1 MINFNHKPSCPDK
14 ENSEKVAKNIRK
26 LAKKN
31 LNNLEDLLTKRL
43 NTREMIPINLNDIND
58 FPKLRIED
66 ITTDIVQ
73 GSFKLRQSKSYIG
86 ELIKNGKA
94 YINSEKL
101 TQNLKNMPNLV
112 NPNLPKQLQRKQ
124 EPNDLGSYYDSRIVA
139 VQFLSR
145 FSRGE
150 KKNSTENI
158 RNVFILYTPNL
169 NTVNAIKGFNWFL

>member
-26 LAKKN
+26 LAKKK
-31 LNNLEDLLTKRL
+31 LNKLEDLLTKRL
-43 NTREMIPINLNDIND
+43 NTKDMIPINLNDIND
-58 FPKLRIED
+58 FPQLRIED

-86 ELIKNGKA
+86 ELVKNGKA
-94 YINSEKL
+94 YINSDKL
-101 TQNLKNMPNLV
+101 PKNLKNITSLV
-112 NPNLPKQLQRKQ
+112 NPNLPIQLERRKEQ
-124 EPNDLGSYYDSRIVA
+124 NATGSYYDSRIIA

-150 KKNSTENI
+150 KTHSTENI
-158 RNVFILYTPNL
+158 RNVFIQYSPNVHS
-169 NTVNAIKGFNWFL
+169 VNAIKGFK